1 MVGFRSGGN
10 ERGREEWM
18 GEEEANG
25 NKREGNTV
33 DVLSVLSVLSVG
45 EKMRVELDVCRGRI
59 WYDCIT

>member
-1 MVGFRSGGN
+1 
-10 ERGREEWM
+10 M

-33 DVLSVLSVLSVG
+33 DVLSVLSVGSGGG
-45 EKMRVELDVCRGRI
+45 EKMRVELDVCGGRI